1 MGNSGFYLYNT
12 ENCVF
17 ADNIKVGQMTEP
29 LKDQQIIL
37 GTTST
42 PVAAK
47 MTASDGISLTVSNNS
62 STNASITIGLDAE
75 KAYQLILEKLGD
87 QILDGIADTIVDSTV
102 QDILDKIKTDPSL
115 GLLKAFNNF
124 PITNKIQCN
133 GLFTPSNIETLLGGT
148 EIGKFTVTPKSSGS
162 MFLVSAD
169 IIASRMEGGV
179 VLALVREGDSK
190 PCAISYG
197 YSSGIPNLCSLRT
210 SITNTG
216 LTPTTYSLRVGG
228 LESGVVWV
236 NALSNGNDIL
246 GIINTSNVSF
256 LEVIPQTNA

>member
-87 QILDGIADTIVDSTV
+87 QILDGIADTIVDNTV

-133 GLFTPSNIETLLGGT
+133 GLFTPSSIETLLGGT

-197 YSSGIPNLCSLRT
+197 YSSGVPNLCSLRT

-246 GIINTSNVSF
+246 GITNTSNVSF

>member
-37 GTTST
+37 GTKST

-62 STNASITIGLDAE
+62 STNASITI
-75 KAYQLILEKLGD
+75 
-87 QILDGIADTIVDSTV
+87 
-102 QDILDKIKTDPSL
+102 

-197 YSSGIPNLCSLRT
+197 YSSGVPNLCSLRT

-246 GIINTSNVSF
+246 GITNTSNVSF